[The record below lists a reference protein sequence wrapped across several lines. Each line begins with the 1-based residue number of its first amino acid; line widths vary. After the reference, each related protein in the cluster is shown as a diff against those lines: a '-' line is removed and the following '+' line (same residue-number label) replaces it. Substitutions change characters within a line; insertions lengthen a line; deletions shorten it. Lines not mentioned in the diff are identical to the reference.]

1 MQHRT
6 YTDLLGADFP
16 SEGKIMKTPQ
26 GYLLGWN
33 TTTPSDSTDIGF
45 APGAMFIHTAGSAD
59 DQTFINEGTKAS
71 STWTVIGSVG

>member
-16 SEGKIMKTPQ
+16 SIGKIMKTPE
-26 GYLLGWN
+26 GYLFGWS
-33 TTTPSDSTDIGF
+33 TTTPSGSGDIGF
-45 APGAMFIHTAGSAD
+45 ATGAIFIHTDGSAD
-59 DQTFINEGTKAS
+59 DQTFINEGSKTS